1 VYVTIRTTGDPAS
14 LVPAVRA
21 TLRDFDPDLPIY
33 RVRTMETRFDESLAR
48 PRFAMSL
55 LTTFAG
61 VALVLAAI
69 GIYGVMAYMV
79 SQGTREIG
87 IRMALGATE
96 RGVLSLVMRQGFIV
110 ALTGLTLGIGGA
122 WGLTRF
128 MQAMLFGV
136 DRTDP
141 ETIGG
146 VTLSLA
152 TAAIA
157 ATVGPARRAARVDP
171 TVAMRAD

>member
-1 VYVTIRTTGDPAS
+1 
-14 LVPAVRA
+14 
-21 TLRDFDPDLPIY
+21 
-33 RVRTMETRFDESLAR
+33 
-48 PRFAMSL
+48 
-55 LTTFAG
+55 
-61 VALVLAAI
+61 
-69 GIYGVMAYMV
+69 
-79 SQGTREIG
+79 
-87 IRMALGATE
+87 MALGATE

-141 ETIGG
+141 VTFGG
-146 VTLSLA
+146 VTLILA